1 MTEAETKK
9 LVPAPRSIE
18 GMCGGYLS
26 VLAILRQL
34 GIDKEEEYKDMFL
47 AKNGSLYCKEL
58 IAARKNTGRTCN
70 DIVGESAAMLEE
82 LINRG

>member
-1 MTEAETKK
+1 MTEAEAKK

-34 GIDKEEEYKDMFL
+34 GIDKEEE
-47 AKNGSLYCKEL
+47 
-58 IAARKNTGRTCN
+58 
-70 DIVGESAAMLEE
+70 
-82 LINRG
+82 